1 MTAKGAKDVLIPVAS
16 EFDIIRKYFTRPAP
30 TAVLGVGDDCALL
43 QPRLGMTLAV
53 STDMLLAGR
62 HFFPD
67 AEPGRLGHK
76 ALAVNLSDLA
86 AMGADPRWATLAIA
100 LPEAEEKWIAAFA
113 QGFFR
118 LAARFEVEL
127 IGGDTSRGPLAIS
140 VTVIGEVPADLAL
153 RRDGALAGDDI
164 WVSGATGEAAL
175 ALAYLQRRVKLEG
188 PAREACLERLHTPK
202 PRVELGG
209 RLRGLARSA
218 IDVSDGLLADLGH
231 VLEASGVGAELAW
244 ANLPRAKA
252 IAECADPALAAECL
266 LAGGDDYEL
275 VFTAPP
281 LKHAE
286 IDAVGKDLGISLTR
300 IGVAVPGKPV
310 ATLRDAQGKI
320 ISASRKGFDHFA

>member
-1 MTAKGAKDVLIPVAS
+1 VAS
-16 EFDIIRKYFTRPAP
+16 EFEIIRKFFTRPTP

-43 QPRLGMTLAV
+43 APQPGMMLAI

-67 AEPGRLGHK
+67 AEPAKLGHK

-100 LPEAEEKWIAAFA
+100 LPEADEGWIAAFA
-113 QGFFR
+113 EGFFK
-118 LAARFEVEL
+118 LAGRWKMEL
-127 IGGDTSRGPLAIS
+127 IGGDTTKGPLVIC
-140 VTVIGEVPADLAL
+140 VTVIGEVPLEFAL
-153 RRDGALAGDDI
+153 RRDAALVGDDI

-175 ALAYLQRRVKLEG
+175 ALAHLKGRVKLEG
-188 PAREACLERLHTPK
+188 ASREACLVRLHTPE
-202 PRVELGG
+202 PQVELGG

-231 VLEASGVGAELAW
+231 VLDASGVGAELAW
-244 ANLPRAKA
+244 ESLPRAKA
-252 IAECADPALAAECL
+252 IADCPDKALAAECL

-281 LKHAE
+281 GKRAE
-286 IDAVGKDLGISLTR
+286 IEAVGKDLGVSLTR
-300 IGVAVPGKPV
+300 IGATVRSEPV
-310 ATLRDAQGKI
+310 VTLRDAQGKLV
-320 ISASRKGFDHFA
+320 STPRKGFDHFA